1 MRGRLTL
8 LGHIIISL
16 LYWIFVAA
24 TLILLLPITILVR
37 AGTFWWDPKLSLLQS
52 ISNFFGIMYLWIMP
66 FWSIEVINREH
77 ISPRK
82 VYMIISNHQSI
93 ADTIVLCHLQ
103 KHMKWVSKTEN
114 FRIPILGWLMRL
126 NNYIEVDRADPTARH
141 TLLKD
146 CEITIERGSSVLMFP
161 EGTRTRD
168 GEIGAFKEGAFKV
181 AQQFQIPI
189 LPVLLD
195 GTMQAVPR
203 KGIVFMGKHR
213 LKLKVL
219 PEIPYESFK
228 GEDCPVLAAKIRQY
242 MALEFENM
250 RLPKQKS

>member
-8 LGHIIISL
+8 LVHTIVSL

-24 TLILLLPITILVR
+24 TLILLLPITILIRVC
-37 AGTFWWDPKLSLLQS
+37 TYWWDPKLSLLQS
-52 ISNFFGIMYLWIMP
+52 ISNFLGIMYLWIMP
-66 FWSIEVINREH
+66 FWSIEVINRKLIDPH
-77 ISPRK
+77 K
-82 VYMIISNHQSI
+82 VYMIIANHQSI
-93 ADTIVLCHLQ
+93 TDTIVICHLR

-141 TLLKD
+141 NLLKD
-146 CEITIERGSSVLMFP
+146 CETVIQRGSSVIMFP

-181 AQQFQIPI
+181 ALEFRIPI

-195 GTMQAVPR
+195 GSMEAVPR
-203 KGIVFMGKHR
+203 RGIIFMGNHK

-219 PEIPYESFK
+219 PVIPYESFK
-228 GEDCPVLAAKIRQY
+228 DEDCTLLAAKIRRY
-242 MALEFENM
+242 MVQEFEIM
-250 RLPKQKS
+250 RLPKQQG